1 MEKNLL
7 LESKE
12 IIKKFLQQKNI
23 EVEVENIEY
32 VKFFNEKGTYYHS
45 TYQGPRRTFTFSLF
59 KITNSTR
66 YVLLEDEDFMWGG
79 GRIPR
84 FVVLFGNNNI
94 SFNTYRYGP
103 VDKGNYFDI
112 NYTLIDLDYE
122 RLDLINEV
130 KNYLIENN
138 YIKLYP
144 TK

>member
-1 MEKNLL
+1 MEDKL

-12 IIKKFLQQKNI
+12 IIKKFLQQRKI
-23 EVEVENIEY
+23 DVEVDDIEY
-32 VKFFNEKGTYYHS
+32 IRYFNEKPTYYHS
-45 TYQGPRRTFTFSLF
+45 TYEGPRRVFTFSLF

-66 YVLLEDEDFMWGG
+66 YVLLEDEDFIWGG

-94 SFNTYRYGP
+94 EFSTYRYRSG
-103 VDKGNYFDI
+103 GNYFDD
-112 NYTLIDLDYE
+112 NYSLLEIDYE

-138 YIKLYP
+138 YIKLYS

>member
-1 MEKNLL
+1 MEEKL

-12 IIKKFLQQKNI
+12 IIKEYLKQRKI
-23 EVEVENIEY
+23 EVDVDNIEY
-32 VKFFNEKGTYYHS
+32 VKYFNEKGTYYHS
-45 TYQGPRRTFTFSLF
+45 TYQGPRRVFTFSLF

-66 YVLLEDEDFMWGG
+66 YVLLEDEAFGWGG
-79 GRIPR
+79 GRVPR
-84 FVVLFGNNNI
+84 FIILFGNNNI
-94 SFNTYRYGP
+94 SFNTYRYGL
-103 VDKGNYFDI
+103 VNKGNYFDKD
-112 NYTLIDLDYE
+112 YSLLELDYE